1 MNLPNKI
8 TLTRIILIPFIMF
21 FYLMPWPAGKIVA
34 IVLFCLGILTDFL
47 DGKIAR
53 KYNLVS
59 TLGIF
64 LDTIADKMLVLVC
77 MILVVSDGTIM
88 SPLGVIAFSIILIRE
103 LAVSALRQL
112 GAQKNIVICADMLGK
127 YKATFQFLFVVFF
140 MLYSYLLGLPNLSY
154 TVDLV
159 VQIICYSL
167 LGVAV
172 LLTIIS
178 GVHYLIKN
186 KGVFIDENKS
196 NSDVV

>member
-1 MNLPNKI
+1 
-8 TLTRIILIPFIMF
+8 
-21 FYLMPWPAGKIVA
+21 MPWPAGKIVA